1 MALKISPKIKFVV
14 GGLLLLGVF
23 VFFLKQTASA
33 FQPRSRGNQKKIG
46 FTGGRTRGRNNS
58 NGTGLRRGNYS
69 NLGGNRTQQNLQR
82 SGTRL
87 MRRS

>member
-1 MALKISPKIKFVV
+1 MALKISPKIKFAV

-69 NLGGNRTQQNLQR
+69 NFGGNRTQQNLQR

>member
-1 MALKISPKIKFVV
+1 MVKVNPKIKYIV
-14 GGLLLLGVF
+14 GGVLLLGVF
-23 VFFLKQTASA
+23 VFFMKQTASA
-33 FQPRSRGNQKKIG
+33 FQPRSRGNQRKIG
-46 FTGGRTRGRNNS
+46 FLGGTTRGRNNRK
-58 NGTGLRRGNYS
+58 GTGIRRGTYQ

>member
-1 MALKISPKIKFVV
+1 MVKVNPKIKYVV

-23 VFFLKQTASA
+23 VFFMKQTASA
-33 FQPRSRGNQKKIG
+33 FQPRSRGNQNKIG
-46 FTGGRTRGRNNS
+46 FLGGTTRGRNNRQ
-58 NGTGLRRGNYS
+58 GTGLRRGKYS
-69 NLGGNRTQQNLQR
+69 NFSGNRTQQTLQR

>member
-1 MALKISPKIKFVV
+1 MAKISPKIKFLV
-14 GGLLLLGVF
+14 GGVLLLGVF
-23 VFFLKQTASA
+23 VFFMKQTASV

-46 FTGGRTRGRNNS
+46 FLGGSRRGRS
-58 NGTGLRRGNYS
+58 NRGGTGLRRGRYR
-69 NLGGNRTQQNLQR
+69 NLGGNQTQRNLQR